1 MCFDVFSMLDNQALN
16 INGENVT
23 LWCCFSVD
31 FQKHF
36 RLANLLQHTDF
47 QNILKTVAPIYIF
60 WWHVLD
66 CLSIIYELIEIC
78 QRTICADSGNNYI
91 Y

>member
-1 MCFDVFSMLDNQALN
+1 MVKMSPLVFS
-16 INGENVT
+16 
-23 LWCCFSVD
+23 FSVD

-36 RLANLLQHTDF
+36 CLANLLQHTDF

-66 CLSIIYELIEIC
+66 CVSIIYKLIEIC
-78 QRTICADSGNNYI
+78 QRTICADSGKGGGVTSK
-91 Y
+91 